1 MRPTKTS
8 KKLPFEPFFYRLFT
22 IYLGLQT
29 KRIINPF
36 TNVSKRL
43 KMKTVGALGLPL
55 CSRPATRALSHH
67 TAALDRHLGRM
78 LVRPVSLYAPDLEV

>member
-22 IYLGLQT
+22 IYQGLQT

-36 TNVSKRL
+36 TNVSKHL
-43 KMKTVGALGLPL
+43 KMKTVGALFLAM
-55 CSRPATRALSHH
+55 C
-67 TAALDRHLGRM
+67 DKC
-78 LVRPVSLYAPDLEV
+78 VLEEWAREGQ